1 MNDQF
6 WQIGGATLTLNG
18 EKVSSGLETVIDSGT
33 TLMGA
38 EPDTVES
45 FYAQIPG
52 SGYDEK
58 YGYYTFPCDSVPEL
72 AFNWGGK
79 TWPID
84 TNKCARLHSVRITVG
99 TNVCPL

>member
-6 WQIGGATLTLNG
+6 WQIGGATLTRNG

-38 EPDTVES
+38 EPDTVDS

-84 TNKCARLHSVRITVG
+84 TNKYAPLHSGRISVG
-99 TNVCPL
+99 IEVCPL